1 MNKHCVLKTYT
12 IKETIDKIDASKDR
26 VAVVVND
33 VNVIIGVV
41 SQGDIIRALSAGKN
55 IYSRVEGIIQP
66 GFLYLNERNM
76 EKAYT
81 IFRKKKITLLPVV
94 KENFKLES
102 VITLTDI
109 YDYLGGKV
117 SE

>member
-1 MNKHCVLKTYT
+1 
-12 IKETIDKIDASKDR
+12 
-26 VAVVVND
+26 
-33 VNVIIGVV
+33 
-41 SQGDIIRALSAGKN
+41 
-55 IYSRVEGIIQP
+55 
-66 GFLYLNERNM
+66 M